1 MVNLRDA
8 YRKDEQNILTPVT
21 YSPIRRL
28 LPRRGS
34 VVTEKWDKQW
44 MNEQKT
50 NKRRTMNEQKTNNE
64 RRKDE
69 QWTKKRRTMNEEK
82 TNNERR
88 KDKAK
93 VEIRRRLLVEFI
105 LQRRR
110 VYEDGVVLC
119 AKNSSFQ
126 IFK

>member
-1 MVNLRDA
+1 MRAARAKERMTNNERT
-8 YRKDEQNILTPVT
+8 KD
-21 YSPIRRL
+21 
-28 LPRRGS
+28 
-34 VVTEKWDKQW
+34 
-44 MNEQKT
+44 EQKT
-50 NKRRTMNEQKTNNE
+50 NKE

-69 QWTKKRRTMNEEK
+69 QM

-110 VYEDGVVLC
+110 VYEYGVVL
-119 AKNSSFQ
+119 
-126 IFK
+126 

>member
-1 MVNLRDA
+1 MTVRVA
-8 YRKDEQNILTPVT
+8 RA
-21 YSPIRRL
+21 
-28 LPRRGS
+28 
-34 VVTEKWDKQW
+34 
-44 MNEQKT
+44 NEQ
-50 NKRRTMNEQKTNNE
+50 M
-64 RRKDE
+64 
-69 QWTKKRRTMNEEK
+69 

-119 AKNSSFQ
+119 TKSSSFQ

>member
-1 MVNLRDA
+1 
-8 YRKDEQNILTPVT
+8 
-21 YSPIRRL
+21 
-28 LPRRGS
+28 
-34 VVTEKWDKQW
+34 

-50 NKRRTMNEQKTNNE
+50 NKRRTN
-64 RRKDE
+64 DE
-69 QWTKKRRTMNEEK
+69 QK

-119 AKNSSFQ
+119 AKAVVFRYLNNN
-126 IFK
+126 FKLIKRLEYSI

>member
-1 MVNLRDA
+1 M
-8 YRKDEQNILTPVT
+8 
-21 YSPIRRL
+21 
-28 LPRRGS
+28 
-34 VVTEKWDKQW
+34 
-44 MNEQKT
+44 T
-50 NKRRTMNEQKTNNE
+50 NKRRT
-64 RRKDE
+64 KDE
-69 QWTKKRRTMNEEK
+69 QM

-93 VEIRRRLLVEFI
+93 VEIRGRLLVEFI

-119 AKNSSFQ
+119 VKNSSFQ

>member
-1 MVNLRDA
+1 MINLGEA
-8 YRKDEQNILTPVT
+8 CRKDEQKTV
-21 YSPIRRL
+21 RAARA
-28 LPRRGS
+28 
-34 VVTEKWDKQW
+34 VVARQAD
-44 MNEQKT
+44 NEKT
-50 NKRRTMNEQKTNNE
+50 NKW
-64 RRKDE
+64 RRKD
-69 QWTKKRRTMNEEK
+69 EEK

-110 VYEDGVVLC
+110 VYEDGVVLWL
-119 AKNSSFQ
+119 KSSSFQ

>member
-1 MVNLRDA
+1 M
-8 YRKDEQNILTPVT
+8 
-21 YSPIRRL
+21 
-28 LPRRGS
+28 
-34 VVTEKWDKQW
+34 
-44 MNEQKT
+44 
-50 NKRRTMNEQKTNNE
+50 
-64 RRKDE
+64 
-69 QWTKKRRTMNEEK
+69 

-119 AKNSSFQ
+119 VKSSSFQ
-126 IFK
+126 IINNNFKLIKHLGYSI

>member
-1 MVNLRDA
+1 MINLGEAHR
-8 YRKDEQNILTPVT
+8 ELI
-21 YSPIRRL
+21 
-28 LPRRGS
+28 G
-34 VVTEKWDKQW
+34 
-44 MNEQKT
+44 KT
-50 NKRRTMNEQKTNNE
+50 NKRRTKDEQKTV
-64 RRKDE
+64 RAARAKE
-69 QWTKKRRTMNEEK
+69 QM

-93 VEIRRRLLVEFI
+93 MEIRRRLLVEFI

-119 AKNSSFQ
+119 AKSSSFQ

>member
-1 MVNLRDA
+1 ML
-8 YRKDEQNILTPVT
+8 I
-21 YSPIRRL
+21 
-28 LPRRGS
+28 G
-34 VVTEKWDKQW
+34 
-44 MNEQKT
+44 
-50 NKRRTMNEQKTNNE
+50 KTNNE
-64 RRKDE
+64 RTNDE
-69 QWTKKRRTMNEEK
+69 QM

-119 AKNSSFQ
+119 VKNSSFK
-126 IFK
+126 IYKL

>member
-1 MVNLRDA
+1 MTNKERTN
-8 YRKDEQNILTPVT
+8 DEQMTV
-21 YSPIRRL
+21 RAARA
-28 LPRRGS
+28 
-34 VVTEKWDKQW
+34 K
-44 MNEQKT
+44 EQ
-50 NKRRTMNEQKTNNE
+50 M
-64 RRKDE
+64 
-69 QWTKKRRTMNEEK
+69 

-93 VEIRRRLLVEFI
+93 VEIRGRLLVEFI

-119 AKNSSFQ
+119 VKNSSFQ